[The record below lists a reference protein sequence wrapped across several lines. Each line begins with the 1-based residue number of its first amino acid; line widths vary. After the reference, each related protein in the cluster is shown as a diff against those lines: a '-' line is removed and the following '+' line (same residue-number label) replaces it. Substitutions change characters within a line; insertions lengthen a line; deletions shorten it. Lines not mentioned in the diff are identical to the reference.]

1 MCCEDVDHVGAMCA
15 TLTCRLGF
23 PFSSKRP
30 DLELVA
36 PGLVVKYG
44 RSQLVFS
51 ILLSKCV
58 GFVEVLTTFSL
69 GYCSAVSWVDLARDI
84 WSRAHVLRGDV
95 IVRGEGVE
103 GRMRCI
109 FVSDQSE
116 VEFIMIHYGICP
128 V

>member
-1 MCCEDVDHVGAMCA
+1 MRHTDVPA
-15 TLTCRLGF
+15 GF
-23 PFSSKRP
+23 PLQLKTSRP
-30 DLELVA
+30 RA
-36 PGLVVKYG
+36 RRPGSRRQVRTEPAGVFHLVVKVCRVRG
-44 RSQLVFS
+44 SFND
-51 ILLSKCV
+51 
-58 GFVEVLTTFSL
+58 FSL

-116 VEFIMIHYGICP
+116 VESLMIHYGICP